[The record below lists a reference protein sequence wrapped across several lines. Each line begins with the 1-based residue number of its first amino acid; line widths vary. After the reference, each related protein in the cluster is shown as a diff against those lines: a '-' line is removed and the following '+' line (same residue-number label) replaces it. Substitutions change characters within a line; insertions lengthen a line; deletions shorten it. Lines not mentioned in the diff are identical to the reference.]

1 MNKLRLLAAGAVLS
15 ATASMAS
22 AQDYTLRLAHSMSAA
37 EPIHAAVEFFAK
49 NVSERSGGRIEVSVF
64 PSEQLGSGKNVNE
77 MVRQG
82 TPVINVTDPGYL
94 SDYVPDVAVL
104 NGPYLLEK
112 QEDFAKILQS
122 DWLKEVDRKLQEQ
135 GFRVLSWNGLFGP
148 RHMIADKAIRGPA
161 DVAGMTV
168 RVPPNQ
174 MWIKTFEAMGTRP
187 TTVEWSEIY
196 NALSQ
201 NVIEAA
207 EAPLGSLWGS
217 KLGETRSTI
226 SLTSHFIAWV
236 QLVTSEEWFATL
248 PPDLQAM
255 LLEEGKRAGDELTR
269 LTLGKQEEL
278 LGSFREAGVTI
289 VDDVDRAAFQEATA
303 KTYESFPSWTPGL
316 HDTIRTILAQ

>member
-1 MNKLRLLAAGAVLS
+1 MKKLLALLAAVVAFAS
-15 ATASMAS
+15 ASAAS
-22 AQDYTLRLAHSMSAA
+22 AQDHTLRLAHSMSSA
-37 EPIHAAVEFFAK
+37 EPIHTAVEFFAR
-49 NVSERSGGRIEVSVF
+49 NVSEKSGGRIEVSVF

-77 MVRQG
+77 MIRQG

-104 NGPYLLEK
+104 NGPYLLDK
-112 QEDFAKILQS
+112 QEDFAKILKS
-122 DWLKEVDRKLQEQ
+122 DWLKEADRKLQEK

-148 RHMIADKAIRGPA
+148 RHMIADKPIRTPA

-217 KLGETRSTI
+217 KLGETRNTI
-226 SLTSHFIAWV
+226 SLTSHFVAWV
-236 QLVTSEEWFATL
+236 QLVTSEQWFATL
-248 PPDLQAM
+248 EPDLQALM
-255 LLEEGKRAGDELTR
+255 LEEGRRAGDELTR

-278 LGSFREAGVTI
+278 LGNFRDAGVTI
-289 VDDVDRAAFQEATA
+289 VDDVDRVAFRQATA
-303 KTYESFPSWTPGL
+303 KTYEAFPSWTPGL
-316 HDTIRTILAQ
+316 YDDIRAILSQ